1 MKIRI
6 LAVAVSA
13 LWACS
18 LAASEP
24 AVASEELRAWEQ
36 QQWQTR
42 RTMRGYKAFYEA
54 GYVFTLDDNNCYI
67 TNLCGNPP
75 GCNRLSL
82 TTSQGYQFNN
92 FFYLG
97 AGAGME
103 VNTYRKSKG
112 EEAGVSVPIF
122 ADLRF
127 NILND
132 KKVLPFVVVRAG
144 GSVGY
149 YRGVYMGAQ
158 VGIRVKLDKKFHAL
172 YAALVTDHI
181 WDARSYIF
189 HNVDGF
195 GFRIGFEY

>member
-6 LAVAVSA
+6 LAIAVSA

-24 AVASEELRAWEQ
+24 AAASEELRAWEQ

-42 RTMRGYKAFYEA
+42 RTMRGYKAFYEV
-54 GYVFTLDDNNCYI
+54 GYVFTLDDNDCF
-67 TNLCGNPP
+67 LAESCVPP
-75 GCNRLSL
+75 DCNRLSL

-132 KKVLPFVVVRAG
+132 KKVLPFVVVRAQ
-144 GSVGY
+144 
-149 YRGVYMGAQ
+149 A
-158 VGIRVKLDKKFHAL
+158 GIRVKLDKKSHAL
-172 YAALVTDHI
+172 YAALVFDGLV
-181 WDARSYIF
+181 DD
-189 HNVDGF
+189 NVIDGSSGL

>member
-1 MKIRI
+1 MKKTWLLMAFAAI
-6 LAVAVSA
+6 LAFPARAAEPVSP
-13 LWACS
+13 
-18 LAASEP
+18 AAEKRVLP
-24 AVASEELRAWEQ
+24 
-36 QQWQTR
+36 WQ
-42 RTMRGYKAFYEA
+42 TMRGYKAFYEA

-144 GSVGY
+144 GCVGY
-149 YRGVYMGAQ
+149 WRGACINMQA
-158 VGIRVKLDKKFHAL
+158 GIRVKLDKKSHAL
-172 YAALVTDHI
+172 YAALVFDGLV
-181 WDARSYIF
+181 DD
-189 HNVDGF
+189 NVIDGSSGL

>member
-1 MKIRI
+1 MKKTWLLMAFAAI
-6 LAVAVSA
+6 LAFPARAAEPVSP
-13 LWACS
+13 
-18 LAASEP
+18 AAEKRVLP
-24 AVASEELRAWEQ
+24 
-36 QQWQTR
+36 WQ
-42 RTMRGYKAFYEA
+42 TMRGYKAFYEA
-54 GYVFTLDDNNCYI
+54 GYVFTLDDNDCF
-67 TNLCGNPP
+67 LAESCVPP
-75 GCNRLSL
+75 DCNRLSL

-144 GSVGY
+144 GCVGY
-149 YRGVYMGAQ
+149 WRGAYFNVQA
-158 VGIRVKLDKKFHAL
+158 GIRVKLDKKSHAL
-172 YAALVTDHI
+172 YAALVFDGL
-181 WDARSYIF
+181 
-189 HNVDGF
+189 VDDDVIDGSSGL

>member
-1 MKIRI
+1 MTLMKKTWLLMAFAAI
-6 LAVAVSA
+6 LAFPARAAEPVSP
-13 LWACS
+13 
-18 LAASEP
+18 AAEKRVLP
-24 AVASEELRAWEQ
+24 
-36 QQWQTR
+36 WQ
-42 RTMRGYKAFYEA
+42 TMRGYKAFYEA

-97 AGAGME
+97 AGVGME

-149 YRGVYMGAQ
+149 YQGVYMGAQ
-158 VGIRVKLDKKFHAL
+158 VGIRVKLDKKIHAL
-172 YAALVTDHI
+172 YAALVADNI
-181 WDARSYIF
+181 WDARHYIF

>member
-1 MKIRI
+1 MKVRI
-6 LAVAVSA
+6 LAVAVFA

-24 AVASEELRAWEQ
+24 AAASEKLRAWEQ

-103 VNTYRKSKG
+103 VNTYRRSKG

-149 YRGVYMGAQ
+149 YQGVYTGAQ

-172 YAALVTDHI
+172 YAALVADNI
-181 WDARSYIF
+181 WDARHYIF

>member
-1 MKIRI
+1 MKKTWLLMAFAAI
-6 LAVAVSA
+6 LAFPARAAEPVSP
-13 LWACS
+13 
-18 LAASEP
+18 AAEKRVLP
-24 AVASEELRAWEQ
+24 
-36 QQWQTR
+36 WQ
-42 RTMRGYKAFYEA
+42 TMRGYKAFYEA
-54 GYVFTLDDNNCYI
+54 GYVFTLDDNDCF
-67 TNLCGNPP
+67 LAESCVPP
-75 GCNRLSL
+75 DCNRLSL

-144 GSVGY
+144 GCVGY
-149 YRGVYMGAQ
+149 WRGACINMQA
-158 VGIRVKLDKKFHAL
+158 GIRVKLDKKSHAL
-172 YAALVTDHI
+172 YAALVFDGL
-181 WDARSYIF
+181 
-189 HNVDGF
+189 VDDDVIDGSSGL

>member
-6 LAVAVSA
+6 LAIAVSV

-24 AVASEELRAWEQ
+24 AAASDELRAWEQ

-54 GYVFTLDDNNCYI
+54 GYVFTLDDNDCF
-67 TNLCGNPP
+67 LAEPCVPP
-75 GCNRLSL
+75 DCNRLSL

-144 GSVGY
+144 GCVGY
-149 YRGVYMGAQ
+149 WRGAYINMQA
-158 VGIRVKLDKKFHAL
+158 GIRVKLDKKSHAL
-172 YAALVTDHI
+172 YAALVFDGLV
-181 WDARSYIF
+181 DDV
-189 HNVDGF
+189 VDGSSGL

>member
-1 MKIRI
+1 MKVRI

-24 AVASEELRAWEQ
+24 AAASEELRAWEQ

-149 YRGVYMGAQ
+149 YHGAYMGVQ

-172 YAALVTDHI
+172 YAAFVVDNLPGEYV
-181 WDARSYIF
+181 
-189 HNVDGF
+189 VDGSAGL

>member
-1 MKIRI
+1 MIIRI
-6 LAVAVSA
+6 LAIAVSA

-24 AVASEELRAWEQ
+24 AAASEELRAWEQ

-54 GYVFTLDDNNCYI
+54 GYLFTLDDDNCFLI
-67 TNLCGNPP
+67 ESCGDPP
-75 GCNRLSL
+75 ACNRLSL

-144 GSVGY
+144 GCVGY
-149 YRGVYMGAQ
+149 WRGAYINVQA
-158 VGIRVKLDKKFHAL
+158 GIRVKLDKKSHAL
-172 YAALVTDHI
+172 YAALVAD
-181 WDARSYIF
+181 RL
-189 HNVDGF
+189 VDDDVIDGSGGL

>member
-1 MKIRI
+1 MKKTWLLMAFAAI
-6 LAVAVSA
+6 LAFPARAAEPVSP
-13 LWACS
+13 
-18 LAASEP
+18 AAEKRVLP
-24 AVASEELRAWEQ
+24 
-36 QQWQTR
+36 WQ
-42 RTMRGYKAFYEA
+42 TMRGYKAFYEA

-103 VNTYRKSKG
+103 VNTYRRSKG

-149 YRGVYMGAQ
+149 YQGVYMGAQ
-158 VGIRVKLDKKFHAL
+158 VGIRVKLDKKIHAL
-172 YAALVTDHI
+172 YAALVFDGLV
-181 WDARSYIF
+181 DD
-189 HNVDGF
+189 NVIDGSSGL

>member
-6 LAVAVSA
+6 LAIAVSA

-24 AVASEELRAWEQ
+24 AAASEELRAWEQ

-54 GYVFTLDDNNCYI
+54 GYVFTLDDNDCF
-67 TNLCGNPP
+67 LAESCVPLD
-75 GCNRLSL
+75 CNRLSL

-144 GSVGY
+144 GCVGY
-149 YRGVYMGAQ
+149 WRGACINMQA
-158 VGIRVKLDKKFHAL
+158 GIRVKLDKKSHAL
-172 YAALVTDHI
+172 YAALVFDGLV
-181 WDARSYIF
+181 DD
-189 HNVDGF
+189 NVIDGSSGL

>member
-1 MKIRI
+1 MKKTWLLMAFAAI
-6 LAVAVSA
+6 LAFPARAAEPVSP
-13 LWACS
+13 
-18 LAASEP
+18 AAEKRVLP
-24 AVASEELRAWEQ
+24 
-36 QQWQTR
+36 WQ
-42 RTMRGYKAFYEA
+42 TMRGYKAFYEA

-103 VNTYRKSKG
+103 VNTYRRSKG

-144 GSVGY
+144 GCVGY
-149 YRGVYMGAQ
+149 WRGACINMQA
-158 VGIRVKLDKKFHAL
+158 GIRVKLDKKSHAL
-172 YAALVTDHI
+172 YAALVFDGL
-181 WDARSYIF
+181 
-189 HNVDGF
+189 VDDDVIDGSSGL

>member
-24 AVASEELRAWEQ
+24 AAASDELRAWEQ

-54 GYVFTLDDNNCYI
+54 GYVFTLDDNDC
-67 TNLCGNPP
+67 LFMDSCDPP
-75 GCNRLSL
+75 ECNRLSL

-103 VNTYRKSKG
+103 VNTYRKGKG

-149 YRGVYMGAQ
+149 YHGGYMGVQ

-172 YAALVTDHI
+172 YAAFVYDGLFGKFI
-181 WDARSYIF
+181 
-189 HNVDGF
+189 VDSSDGL